1 MARKVLGYIQLIW
14 TCSFCGTQNPGAIKS
29 CTQCGAPQAPD
40 IQFEKVDAETFAFI
54 KDQALVRMAQKGA
67 DKHCPYCGTR
77 NSIDA
82 ETCVKCGS
90 DITSG
95 AKARESGETIETRAN
110 DQNTPTPQKRPQPIL
125 LLILLLVLAGFVF
138 LIINLTRTDQVT
150 AVVSAVSWQRSQV
163 VEAYQRV
170 ERKDWE
176 DAIPNSAALG
186 SCELQ
191 YRNDSDTPQPIAT
204 EVCGEPYTIDTGTGL
219 GQVVQD
225 CVYKVYEN
233 YCTYT
238 IMDWLPVETLVTSGE
253 DLNPFWPTFDL
264 ATDQRTGTPTERYKI
279 TFSAAGETF
288 TFSTPNEDLYLQA
301 QPGSTWLLEINQF
314 NGVVSAEPAQ

>member
-14 TCSFCGTQNPGAIKS
+14 TCSYCGTQNPGAIKS

-40 IQFEKVDAETFAFI
+40 VQFEKVDAETFAFI
-54 KDQALVRMAQKGA
+54 KDEALIRMAQKGA

-82 ETCVKCGS
+82 ETCVECGS
-90 DITSG
+90 DITSDV
-95 AKARESGETIETRAN
+95 KARESGEIIETRAAN
-110 DQNTPTPQKRPQPIL
+110 QNPPTPPKRIQPF
-125 LLILLLVLAGFVF
+125 LIVIIVVVLAGLVF

-163 VEAYQRV
+163 IEEYQRV
-170 ERKDWE
+170 ERKSWE
-176 DAIPNSAALG
+176 DAIPSNATLV
-186 SCELQ
+186 SCALQ
-191 YRNDSDTPQPIAT
+191 YRYDSDTPRPIAT

-225 CVYKVYEN
+225 CVYRVYEN

-238 IMDWLPVETLVTSGE
+238 TMDWLPVETLVTTGE
-253 DLNPFWPTFDL
+253 DLSPYWPTFEL
-264 ATDQRTGTPTERYKI
+264 ANEQRQGNSTERYVI
-279 TFSAAGETF
+279 TFSAEGDSF
-288 TFSTPNEDLYLQA
+288 TYSTTDESLYLQA

-314 NGVVSAEPAQ
+314 NNVVSAAPAQ

>member
-14 TCSFCGTQNPGAIKS
+14 TCSYCGTQNPGAIKS

-40 IQFEKVDAETFAFI
+40 VQFEKVDAETFAFI
-54 KDQALVRMAQKGA
+54 KDEALIRMAQKGA

-82 ETCVKCGS
+82 ETCVECGS

-95 AKARESGETIETRAN
+95 AKARESGERIETRAAN
-110 DQNTPTPQKRPQPIL
+110 QNPPTPPKRPQPFLIVIIL
-125 LLILLLVLAGFVF
+125 VVLAGLVF

-163 VEAYQRV
+163 IEEYQRV
-170 ERKDWE
+170 ERKSWE
-176 DAIPNSAALG
+176 DAIPSNATLV
-186 SCELQ
+186 SCALQ
-191 YRNDSDTPQPIAT
+191 YRYDSDTPQPIAT

-225 CVYKVYEN
+225 CVYRVYEN

-238 IMDWLPVETLVTSGE
+238 TMDWLPVETLVTSGE
-253 DLNPFWPTFDL
+253 DLSPYWPTFEL
-264 ATDQRTGTPTERYKI
+264 ANEQRQGNSTERYVI
-279 TFSAAGETF
+279 TFSAEGDSF
-288 TFSTPNEDLYLQA
+288 TYSTTDESLYLQA
-301 QPGSTWLLEINQF
+301 QLGSTWLLEINQF
-314 NGVVSAEPAQ
+314 NNVVSAAPAQ

>member
-14 TCSFCGTQNPGAIKS
+14 TCSYCGTQNPGAIKS

-40 IQFEKVDAETFAFI
+40 VQFEKVDAETFAFI
-54 KDQALVRMAQKGA
+54 KDEALIRMAQKGA

-82 ETCVKCGS
+82 ETCVECGS
-90 DITSG
+90 DITSD
-95 AKARESGETIETRAN
+95 AKARESGERIETRAAN
-110 DQNTPTPQKRPQPIL
+110 QDPPTPPKRPQPFLIVIIL
-125 LLILLLVLAGFVF
+125 VVLAGLVF

-163 VEAYQRV
+163 IEEYQRV
-170 ERKDWE
+170 ECKSWE
-176 DAIPNSAALG
+176 DAIPSNATLV
-186 SCELQ
+186 SCALQ
-191 YRNDSDTPQPIAT
+191 YRYDSDTPQPIAT

-225 CVYKVYEN
+225 CVYRVYEN

-238 IMDWLPVETLVTSGE
+238 TMDWLPVETLVTSGE
-253 DLNPFWPTFDL
+253 DLSPYWPTFEL
-264 ATDQRTGTPTERYKI
+264 ANEQRQGNSTERYVI
-279 TFSAAGETF
+279 TFSAEGDSF
-288 TFSTPNEDLYLQA
+288 TYSTTDESLYLQA
-301 QPGSTWLLEINQF
+301 QLGSTWLLEINQF
-314 NGVVSAEPAQ
+314 NNVVSAAPAQ

>member
-14 TCSFCGTQNPGAIKS
+14 TCSYCGTQNPGAIKS

-40 IQFEKVDAETFAFI
+40 VQFEKVDAETFAFI
-54 KDQALVRMAQKGA
+54 KDEALIRMAQKGA

-82 ETCVKCGS
+82 ETCMECGS

-95 AKARESGETIETRAN
+95 AKARGSGEALETRAAN
-110 DQNTPTPQKRPQPIL
+110 QDPPTPPKRPQPFLIVIIL
-125 LLILLLVLAGFVF
+125 VVLAGLVF

-150 AVVSAVSWQRSQV
+150 AVVSSVSWQRSQV
-163 VEAYQRV
+163 IEEYQRV
-170 ERKDWE
+170 ERKSWE
-176 DAIPNSAALG
+176 DAIPSNATLV
-186 SCELQ
+186 SCALQ
-191 YRNDSDTPQPIAT
+191 YRYDSDTPRPIAT

-225 CVYKVYEN
+225 CVYRVYEN

-238 IMDWLPVETLVTSGE
+238 TMDWLPVETLVTSGE
-253 DLNPFWPTFDL
+253 DLSPYWPTFEL
-264 ATDQRTGTPTERYKI
+264 ANEQRQGNSTERYVI
-279 TFSAAGETF
+279 TFSAAGDSF
-288 TFSTPNEDLYLQA
+288 TYSTSDKSLYLQA
-301 QPGSTWLLEINQF
+301 QPGSTWLLDINQF
-314 NGVVSAEPAQ
+314 NNVVSAAPAQ